1 MSERFGVRVVSNN
14 MFAEI
19 MSGNHPN
26 LCILILKS
34 NITSVFEVMRVNA
47 NKKPE
52 YVVVLLISTP
62 VNRQRSRQRAEGRTK
77 ETIAAQYRK

>member
-26 LCILILKS
+26 LCILKS
-34 NITSVFEVMRVNA
+34 NLTSVFEVMRVNA